1 MVGST
6 VYGFENELYQI
17 VALLHSMGY
26 EVLNSHVG
34 TIKVN
39 PNLPNLENCLNA
51 VDECDIFLGIIRT
64 HYGTGIIGDK
74 NIAFEEI
81 KRAMEQRKPYWFMVH
96 RDVVF
101 ARKLFG
107 KIKGADKI
115 EIHRNDFFDK
125 RCLDVYEYVIK
136 TGTALSERRGNWAQ
150 EFYSINDIF
159 TFINTQFGDKNF
171 VKLCNS
177 LISNDNA
184 DIKTGFLQTTKDYY
198 DTDVL
203 RFDFASSD
211 ELKKLN
217 NKYVDF
223 TNNDPVFKSLDTKQ
237 SVISLSASDICDKWL
252 NAYAQTDLEKGKFKS
267 DDGEKEVTYMTSN
280 ETYMK
285 TNKAQ
290 AVMKYFSQTPLKM
303 MIIMP
308 NKDIS
313 LDDYATDF
321 TNLEYTTLLDSVDVT
336 KTAKAKI
343 PEFSIDA
350 GTAANDITSVV
361 EKSGV
366 NSAFTADRSSYKNL
380 SRSDDI
386 AFSAMYDVTPSLSI
400 NAGGIG
406 GTQSNGDKAELEKRT
421 KELSKTDVTVEFNR
435 PFMFVI
441 LDNESNIPLYMG
453 TYTG

>member
-1 MVGST
+1 MKKAIS
-6 VYGFENELYQI
+6 L
-17 VALLHSMGY
+17 AL
-26 EVLNSHVG
+26 
-34 TIKVN
+34 
-39 PNLPNLENCLNA
+39 CLLMA
-51 VDECDIFLGIIRT
+51 
-64 HYGTGIIGDK
+64 
-74 NIAFEEI
+74 
-81 KRAMEQRKPYWFMVH
+81 
-96 RDVVF
+96 
-101 ARKLFG
+101 
-107 KIKGADKI
+107 
-115 EIHRNDFFDK
+115 
-125 RCLDVYEYVIK
+125 
-136 TGTALSERRGNWAQ
+136 GTALTACSNPDEFSDSENLSLKYTRSDKTDDTFNYADGAETAPTSYDKYLTKITDFELRLFRNYHKNGSYVFCPANTVLNLAAMANGASGDTQQ
-150 EFYSINDIF
+150 EITNALGSGLTLENINQSASYFASRIQSVASSDKSPE
-159 TFINTQFGDKNF
+159 TSQSSNQETEEKGDKNF

-184 DIKTGFLQTTKDYY
+184 DIKTGFLQTAKDYY

-217 NKYVDF
+217 NKYADF
-223 TNNDPVFKSLDTKQ
+223 TKDGSVFKSLDTKQ

-252 NAYAQTDLEKGKFKS
+252 NPYAQTDLENGKFKS
-267 DDGEKEVTYMTSN
+267 KDGEKEVTYMTSN

-303 MIIMP
+303 IIIMP
-308 NKDIS
+308 NEDIS

-350 GTAANDITSVV
+350 GTAADEITSVV

-366 NSAFTADRSSYKNL
+366 NSVFTADRSSYKNL

-386 AFSAMYDVTPSLSI
+386 AFSAMYDITPSLSI

-421 KELSKTDVTVEFNR
+421 QELSKTDVTVEFNR

-441 LDNESNIPLYMG
+441 LDNESDIPLYMG
-453 TYTG
+453 TYAG

>member
-1 MVGST
+1 MKKAIS
-6 VYGFENELYQI
+6 L
-17 VALLHSMGY
+17 AL
-26 EVLNSHVG
+26 
-34 TIKVN
+34 
-39 PNLPNLENCLNA
+39 CLLMA
-51 VDECDIFLGIIRT
+51 
-64 HYGTGIIGDK
+64 
-74 NIAFEEI
+74 
-81 KRAMEQRKPYWFMVH
+81 
-96 RDVVF
+96 
-101 ARKLFG
+101 
-107 KIKGADKI
+107 
-115 EIHRNDFFDK
+115 
-125 RCLDVYEYVIK
+125 
-136 TGTALSERRGNWAQ
+136 GTALTACSNPDEFSDSENLSAKYTRSDKTDDTFNYADGAETAPTSYDKYSTKITDFELRLFRNYHKSGSYVFCPANTVLNLAAMANGASGDTQ
-150 EFYSINDIF
+150 EEITNALGSGLTLENINQSSSYFASRIQSVASSDKSPE
-159 TFINTQFGDKNF
+159 TSQSSNQETKEKGDKNF

-237 SVISLSASDICDKWL
+237 TVISLSASDICDKWL